1 MIVYDYPTSTEEG
14 VFPTRKDEK
23 GMVRNESI
31 SGINQ
36 GRTLTL
42 KAELNAAY
50 EDAKGKGLKLDMSRG
65 NLQSISWI

>member
-14 VFPTRKDEK
+14 VFPAGKGEK

-36 GRTLTL
+36 GRTFNVEGR
-42 KAELNAAY
+42 A
-50 EDAKGKGLKLDMSRG
+50 
-65 NLQSISWI
+65 